1 MSMCVCNCVCVHLGV
16 GIRIYVSDEGVFI
29 CQKMYFVLKTG
40 VKKDLW
46 SSACSYVCICLCL
59 PIVLCLGFK
68 AWNNTLNNEK
78 RL

>member
-1 MSMCVCNCVCVHLGV
+1 MCSLCMCAFKGWYKY
-16 GIRIYVSDEGVFI
+16 IFSDEGVFI

-68 AWNNTLNNEK
+68 LRTTP
-78 RL
+78 